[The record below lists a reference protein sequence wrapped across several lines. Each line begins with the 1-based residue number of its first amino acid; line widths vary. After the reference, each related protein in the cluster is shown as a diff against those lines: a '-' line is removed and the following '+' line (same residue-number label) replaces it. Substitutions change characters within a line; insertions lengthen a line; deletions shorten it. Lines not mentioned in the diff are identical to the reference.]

1 MLRPAHAISIAA
13 TLFVAFLTGAG
24 PLRAATLDDALAA
37 LGNGDFAAAAAALV
51 PLAEAGDVAAQRHLA
66 RLHLHGEQGRAESIR
81 GGNGVG
87 VAEDIANLRGRQS
100 AEKTYITGL

>member
-13 TLFVAFLTGAG
+13 VLFVAFLTGAG

-51 PLAEAGDVAAQRHLA
+51 P
-66 RLHLHGEQGRAESIR
+66 
-81 GGNGVG
+81 
-87 VAEDIANLRGRQS
+87 
-100 AEKTYITGL
+100 